1 MRVAV
6 TAPSHVS
13 LLLHR
18 GYLGRGRGSASP
30 RPRLRRGV
38 FVYARCIGYS
48 RARYGAG
55 HATHRRAEGG
65 GTYSSARQGSST
77 GSANTLLRRR
87 ASNNHQAQ
95 SAQDNDAR

>member
-55 HATHRRAEGG
+55 HATHRRAEGA
-65 GTYSSARQGSST
+65 TYSSARQGSST